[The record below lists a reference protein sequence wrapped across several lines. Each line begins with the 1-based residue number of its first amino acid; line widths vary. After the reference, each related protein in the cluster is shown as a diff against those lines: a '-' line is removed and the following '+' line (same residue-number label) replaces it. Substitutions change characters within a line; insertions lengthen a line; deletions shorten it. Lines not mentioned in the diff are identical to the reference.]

1 MKIDPTG
8 SARGAGSVRR
18 GERAGA
24 ARSGDFARHLDSPGA
39 SSGVSGANPVGSV
52 NALLALQEVDDAL
65 NGRAKARQ
73 RAADILDQ
81 LDSLRD
87 GLLAGS
93 LPRETLVRLA
103 HLVRTR
109 GPEVD
114 DPRLKDVLDEIELRA
129 EVELAKLD
137 SHMGDR

>member
-8 SARGAGSVRR
+8 PARGAGSVRR
-18 GERAGA
+18 TDRAGST
-24 ARSGDFARHLDSPGA
+24 RSGDFARHLDSAGA
-39 SSGVSGANPVGSV
+39 SAGVNGGSPVGTV
-52 NALLALQEVDDAL
+52 NALLALQEVDDSL

-73 RAADILDQ
+73 RAADILDE
-81 LDSLRD
+81 LDQLRD
-87 GLLAGS
+87 GLLAGT
-93 LPRETLVRLA
+93 LPRESIVRLA
-103 HLVRTR
+103 QIVRSR
-109 GPEVD
+109 RPDVD

>member
-8 SARGAGSVRR
+8 PARGAGSVRR
-18 GERAGA
+18 TDRAGST
-24 ARSGDFARHLDSPGA
+24 RSGEFARHLDSPGA
-39 SSGVSGANPVGSV
+39 SAGVNGGSPVGTV
-52 NALLALQEVDDAL
+52 NALLALQEVDDSL

-73 RAADILDQ
+73 RAADILDE
-81 LDSLRD
+81 LDQLRD
-87 GLLAGS
+87 GLLGGT
-93 LPRETLVRLA
+93 LPRESIVRLVQLVRS
-103 HLVRTR
+103 RR
-109 GPEVD
+109 PDVD

>member
-18 GERAGA
+18 ADRAGA
-24 ARSGDFARHLDSPGA
+24 TRSGDFARHLDAPGA
-39 SSGVSGANPVGSV
+39 SGGVSGANPVGAV

-73 RAADILDQ
+73 RAADILDE
-81 LDSLRD
+81 LDALRD
-87 GLLAGS
+87 GLLAGT
-93 LPRETLVRLA
+93 LPREALVRLA
-103 HLVRTR
+103 QLVRMR
-109 GPEVD
+109 GPEID

-137 SHMGDR
+137 SHTGDR

>member
-8 SARGAGSVRR
+8 PARAAGSVRR
-18 GERAGA
+18 TDRAGS
-24 ARSGDFARHLDSPGA
+24 ARSGDFARHLDSAGSA
-39 SSGVSGANPVGSV
+39 GGVNGANPVGAVS
-52 NALLALQEVDDAL
+52 ALLSLQEVDDSL

-73 RAADILDQ
+73 RAADILDE
-81 LDSLRD
+81 LDALRD
-87 GLLAGS
+87 GLLAGTLS
-93 LPRETLVRLA
+93 RDGLVRLA
-103 HLVRTR
+103 QLVRNR

-137 SHMGDR
+137 NRTGDR

>member
-8 SARGAGSVRR
+8 PARAAGSVRR
-18 GERAGA
+18 TDRAGST
-24 ARSGDFARHLDSPGA
+24 RTGEFARHLDSPGA
-39 SSGVSGANPVGSV
+39 SGGVNSANPVGTV
-52 NALLALQEVDDAL
+52 NALLALQEVDDSL

-73 RAADILDQ
+73 RAADILDE
-81 LDSLRD
+81 LDALRD
-87 GLLAGS
+87 GLLAGTLS
-93 LPRETLVRLA
+93 RESLVRLTN
-103 HLVRTR
+103 LVRTR

-137 SHMGDR
+137 SRTGDR

>member
-8 SARGAGSVRR
+8 PARGAGSVRR
-18 GERAGA
+18 TDRAGA
-24 ARSGDFARHLDSPGA
+24 SRSGDFSRHLESA
-39 SSGVSGANPVGSV
+39 STSSGVNGANPVGTV
-52 NALLALQEVDDAL
+52 NALLSLQEVDDSL

-73 RAADILDQ
+73 RAADILDE
-81 LDSLRD
+81 LDALRD
-87 GLLAGS
+87 GLLAGT
-93 LPRETLVRLA
+93 LPREAIVRLA
-103 HLVRTR
+103 QLVRAR

-137 SHMGDR
+137 SRTGDR

>member
-8 SARGAGSVRR
+8 PARAAGSVRR
-18 GERAGA
+18 TDRAGS
-24 ARSGDFARHLDSPGA
+24 ARSGDFARHLDSAGSA
-39 SSGVSGANPVGSV
+39 GGVNGANPVGSV
-52 NALLALQEVDDAL
+52 NALLSLQEVDDSL

-73 RAADILDQ
+73 RAADILDE
-81 LDSLRD
+81 LDTLRD
-87 GLLAGS
+87 GLLAG
-93 LPRETLVRLA
+93 TLSRDAIVRLA
-103 HLVRTR
+103 QLVRSR

-137 SHMGDR
+137 TRMGDR